1 MRCRRTRILRVI
13 VALLSS
19 GWPIAGVAQMVGP
32 TPQPPGIPV
41 TPEQAAEIETQNWAV
56 HGQSTFTWM
65 LQPAFHAPYTGPQSL
80 QPDANGRETFDATLY
95 AGFRPWP
102 GGEIW
107 VNPEVDQGFGLS
119 NTFGVAGY
127 PSGEAF
133 KLGKNAPYVLVQ
145 RGFLRQTIDLGGQ
158 TQALE
163 PDLNQLSGIQTA
175 NRVVSTVGKYSVVDI
190 FDTNIYAHDPRNDF
204 LNWSIIDIGSFDY
217 AANSWGY
224 SYGGTVEWYQNWWT
238 LRTGMFDL
246 SVVPNSNNLSP
257 NFAQLQFVTEVEERH
272 QLWGQPGSLK
282 FLYWISRGNL
292 GSYLD
297 AVSFG
302 EALGEPPSTAAV
314 RTQRT
319 KDGVG
324 LNFAQQIA
332 PDFGI
337 FARAGLSQGTVEE
350 IDFTDINQ
358 SISGGL
364 SLAGSRWGRP
374 GDTFGLAGAINRIS
388 HQGKLYLAAGGL
400 GGIIGDG
407 RLPNAGPEQIVE
419 TFYRVGVLGWAHF
432 GIDYQFINNPAY
444 NRDRGP
450 VSVFTLQVHLQY

>member
-1 MRCRRTRILRVI
+1 MNLQGEDRYRPTVAVI
-13 VALLSS
+13 
-19 GWPIAGVAQMVGP
+19 
-32 TPQPPGIPV
+32 
-41 TPEQAAEIETQNWAV
+41 
-56 HGQSTFTWM
+56 
-65 LQPAFHAPYTGPQSL
+65 
-80 QPDANGRETFDATLY
+80 
-95 AGFRPWP
+95 
-102 GGEIW
+102 
-107 VNPEVDQGFGLS
+107 
-119 NTFGVAGY
+119 
-127 PSGEAF
+127 
-133 KLGKNAPYVLVQ
+133 
-145 RGFLRQTIDLGGQ
+145 RG
-158 TQALE
+158 
-163 PDLNQLSGIQTA
+163 
-175 NRVVSTVGKYSVVDI
+175 VVDELI
-190 FDTNIYAHDPRNDF
+190 VDTEVRPAEHTD
-204 LNWSIIDIGSFDY
+204 SVESFDY
-217 AANSWGY
+217 L
-224 SYGGTVEWYQNWWT
+224 

-246 SVVPNSNNLSP
+246 STVPNSSNLSP

-297 AVSFG
+297 AISFG
-302 EALGEPPSTAAV
+302 QAIDETPSTAAV

-407 RLPNAGPEQIVE
+407 RLPNAGPELSLI
-419 TFYRVGVLGWAHF
+419 H
-432 GIDYQFINNPAY
+432 I
-444 NRDRGP
+444 
-450 VSVFTLQVHLQY
+450 